1 MYSSLLSCSVSVGL
15 GIILMAT
22 WLELVGVMGVVEA
35 EVVAMVVVVVAE
47 FTSDVPAA
55 NAAAPF

>member
-1 MYSSLLSCSVSVGL
+1 MSVGL

-22 WLELVGVMGVVEA
+22 WLELVGVMGVVEV
-35 EVVAMVVVVVAE
+35 EVVAMVVVVVVVVAE